1 LKHCDYE
8 KNQLGIILYGM
19 NVDDD
24 TVIIMTAG
32 EPIQDDDANTI
43 IRHSINFPPGLYR
56 TLQERAKKQYRSMS
70 SIVLEACDFYLSG
83 DIEEQTIQ
91 FLNSE
96 KGRNLIKQIIEQEKT
111 REKTG

>member
-1 LKHCDYE
+1 
-8 KNQLGIILYGM
+8 M